1 MVNEKSKSNLNFIS
15 GKNQFKIDKNFKIY
29 MSILLLIIT
38 YSTLFI
44 FWDLLTQYDTALF
57 LEIYEDRIP
66 AIESFFVLWTNGGT
80 SLFMSLIIIFVWL
93 KGEKKPAI
101 YLALGLIV
109 DAILVYTLKT
119 MIHRPRPYEVL
130 SIVPL
135 ELVDNFRSLPSGHAS
150 TAFLS
155 ATILSKFY
163 SKYMVVFFV
172 IAASIGFSRV
182 YIGVHYPLDVIVGA
196 ITGSLLGILVV
207 DLLDRLEVGK
217 RL

>member
-1 MVNEKSKSNLNFIS
+1 MANEKSDRQIC
-15 GKNQFKIDKNFKIY
+15 
-29 MSILLLIIT
+29 MSVLLIVII
-38 YSTLFI
+38 YSLLFI
-44 FWDLLTQYDTALF
+44 FGGLLTQYDTALF
-57 LEIYEDRIP
+57 LEICNNRIP

-80 SLFMSLIIIFVWL
+80 SIFIILIIVFLWL
-93 KGEKKPAI
+93 RGEKRPAI
-101 YLALGLIV
+101 YLAMGLVV
-109 DAILVYTLKT
+109 DIILVYTLKT

-130 SIVPL
+130 SIMPL
-135 ELVDNFRSLPSGHAS
+135 EIVDNFRSLPSGHTS

-182 YIGVHYPLDVIVGA
+182 YIGVHYPLDVIIGA
-196 ITGSLLGILVV
+196 ITGSLLGIFMVN
-207 DLLDRLEVGK
+207 LLDRLEVGK